1 MIVNQTAEFKKWMQ
15 KLRDFLAKVHI
26 LSRLTQVE
34 GGNLGDFKS
43 VGNGVLE
50 MRIDYGPGYR
60 LYFAKNGEAIVIL
73 LIGGNKSS
81 QDYDIIKAKNIWQ
94 GIKNE
99 KK

>member
-1 MIVNQTAEFKKWMQ
+1 MIVNQTAEFKKWMR
-15 KLRDFLAKVHI
+15 KLCDFRAKAHI

-60 LYFAKNGEAIVIL
+60 LYFAKDGEAIVIL

>member
-1 MIVNQTAEFKKWMQ
+1 MIVNQTAEFKKWMR
-15 KLRDFLAKVHI
+15 KLRDFRAKAYI
-26 LSRLTQVE
+26 LTRLTQVE

-60 LYFAKNGEAIVIL
+60 LYFAKDGEAIIIL